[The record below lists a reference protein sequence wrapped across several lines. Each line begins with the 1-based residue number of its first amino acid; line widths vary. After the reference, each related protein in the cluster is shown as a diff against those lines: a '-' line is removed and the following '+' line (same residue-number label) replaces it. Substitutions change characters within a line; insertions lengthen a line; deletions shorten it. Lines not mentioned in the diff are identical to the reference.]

1 MTPPPAGSGQRNVL
15 TTHYARISEGPV
27 AFLDETYHV
36 ESDGRRRFYVIAAVV
51 VLEKDRDALRDEI
64 DGIVPEGWWHTTDH
78 LRTDEGRE
86 QARELLQTFRV
97 PDETCV
103 VVDKISIDHHD
114 KDGIQARG
122 VVLGRLLTAIYNAEH
137 GTHPPVSLAV
147 IEEQREARKN
157 NFDRSIRK
165 HLIAE
170 AVISEA
176 ATLLA
181 VSPGSEH
188 LLWLPDLVCS
198 AYRQKMVFERAELF
212 AEIEHLTHVIQLP

>member
-1 MTPPPAGSGQRNVL
+1 MTPPPASPGQRNVL
-15 TTHYARISEGPV
+15 TTHYARIGGGPV

-36 ESDGRRRFYVIAAVV
+36 ETDGRRRFYVIAAVV

-64 DGIVPEGWWHTTDH
+64 DGIVPDGWWHTTAQ
-78 LRTDEGRE
+78 LRTDAGRE
-86 QARELLQTFRV
+86 QVRELLQTFRV

-103 VVDKISIDHHD
+103 IVDKISIDPHD
-114 KDGIQARG
+114 TDGTQARG

-165 HLIAE
+165 QLIAE
-170 AVISEA
+170 AAISEA

-181 VSPGSEH
+181 VSPASEH

-198 AYRQKMVFERAELF
+198 AYRQKMVFDRSELF
-212 AEIEHLTHVIQLP
+212 AVIEHLTHVIQLP

>member
-1 MTPPPAGSGQRNVL
+1 VTPPPASPGQRNVL
-15 TTHYARISEGPV
+15 ATHYTRIGEGPV

-36 ESDGRRRFYVIAAVV
+36 ETDGRRRFYVIAAVV

-64 DGIVPEGWWHTTDH
+64 DGIVPDGWWHTTDQ
-78 LRTDEGRE
+78 LRTPAGRE

-103 VVDKISIDHHD
+103 IVDKISVDDDD
-114 KDGIQARG
+114 KDGMQARG
-122 VVLGRLLTAIYNAEH
+122 LVLGRLLTAIYNAEH

-165 HLIAE
+165 QLIAE
-170 AVISEA
+170 AAIAEA

-188 LLWLPDLVCS
+188 LLWLPDLICS
-198 AYRQKMVFERAELF
+198 AYRQKMVFARADLF
-212 AEIEHLTHVIQLP
+212 AEIEHLAHVIQLP